1 MSSLRF
7 ARVASSTEPQAA
19 ALLDAL
25 AGKRLHLAIAESLT
39 GGLLTSAFVDI
50 PGASKVLLG
59 SIVAYQT
66 ELKHQLLG
74 VSRPLLQEQGAIDAE
89 VVAQMA
95 AGIRVKL
102 ANKSGFDEST
112 VVGVATTGVAG
123 PEPQDG
129 KPAGTVFIGISGPT
143 GDFVYPCD
151 LIGTRSEIRSAAVAA
166 ALDALGEHFQ

>member
-1 MSSLRF
+1 VANPSE
-7 ARVASSTEPQAA
+7 ARVA
-19 ALLDAL
+19 ALLSAF
-25 AGKRLHLAIAESLT
+25 GEKGLHLAVAESLT

-74 VSRPLLQEQGAIDAE
+74 VSRPLLQEQGSVDAE

-95 AGIRVKL
+95 TGIRVKM
-102 ANKSGFDEST
+102 ANKTGIDERF

-123 PEPQDG
+123 PDNQDG
-129 KPAGTVFIGISGPT
+129 KPAGTVFVGISGPT
-143 GDFVYPCD
+143 GDFVYPLD
-151 LIGTRSEIRSAAVAA
+151 FSGSRAEIRAATVTAAV
-166 ALDALGEHFQ
+166 DALWEHFQ

>member
-1 MSSLRF
+1 MSSLPF
-7 ARVASSTEPQAA
+7 AHVASPTESAA
-19 ALLDAL
+19 VEVLEAL
-25 AGKRLHLAIAESLT
+25 AQKGLLLAVAESLT

-74 VSRPLLQEQGAIDAE
+74 VSRPLLQEQGAVDAE

-95 AGIRVKL
+95 SGIRTKL
-102 ANKSGFDEST
+102 ANKSGLDEAA

-123 PEPQDG
+123 PDSQDG

-143 GDFVYPCD
+143 GDFVYP
-151 LIGTRSEIRSAAVAA
+151 LELNGSRSEIRTAAVAA
-166 ALDALGEHFQ
+166 AVEALGEHFR

>member
-1 MSSLRF
+1 MLPRQF
-7 ARVASSTEPQAA
+7 TLVAESAKPRAA
-19 ALLDAL
+19 EVLDAL
-25 AGKRLHLAIAESLT
+25 ASKGLRLAVAESLT

-74 VSRPLLQEQGAIDAE
+74 VSRPLLQEQGAVDAE

-95 AGIRVKL
+95 SGVRTKL
-102 ANKSGFDEST
+102 AAKSGHDESS

-123 PEPQDG
+123 PNSQDG
-129 KPAGTVFIGISGPT
+129 KEAGAVFIGISGPT
-143 GDFVYPCD
+143 GDFVYPLALTGD
-151 LIGTRSEIRSAAVAA
+151 RREIRAESVQA
-166 ALDALGEHFQ
+166 ALDALWEHFQ

>member
-1 MSSLRF
+1 MLPQRYGH
-7 ARVASSTEPQAA
+7 VANSTEPNAA
-19 ALLDAL
+19 ALLEAL
-25 AGKRLHLAIAESLT
+25 ARQGLHLAVAESLT
-39 GGLLTSAFVDI
+39 GGLLTSAFVDV

-74 VSRPLLQEQGAIDAE
+74 VSRPLLQEQGAVDAE

-95 AGIRVKL
+95 TGIRFKL
-102 ANKSGFDEST
+102 ANKAGIDESK
-112 VVGVATTGVAG
+112 VIGVATTGVAG

-143 GDFVYPCD
+143 GDFVYP
-151 LIGTRSEIRSAAVAA
+151 LEFAGARGEIRSAAVTA
-166 ALDALGEHFQ
+166 ALRVLWEHFQ

>member
-1 MSSLRF
+1 VANPSE
-7 ARVASSTEPQAA
+7 ARVA
-19 ALLDAL
+19 ALLSVFDEK
-25 AGKRLHLAIAESLT
+25 GLHLAVAESLT

-74 VSRPLLQEQGAIDAE
+74 VSRPLLQEQGSVDAE

-95 AGIRVKL
+95 TGIRVKL
-102 ANKSGFDEST
+102 ANKTGIDEAF
-112 VVGVATTGVAG
+112 VVGIATTGVAG
-123 PEPQDG
+123 PESQDG

-143 GDFVYPCD
+143 GDFVYPLD
-151 LIGTRSEIRSAAVAA
+151 LAGSRADIRAATVTAAV
-166 ALDALGEHFQ
+166 DALWEHFQ

>member
-1 MSSLRF
+1 M
-7 ARVASSTEPQAA
+7 ASPTEPRAA
-19 ALLDAL
+19 ALLEAL
-25 AGKRLHLAIAESLT
+25 ERKGLHLAVAESLT
-39 GGLLTSAFVDI
+39 GGLLTSAFVDV

-59 SIVAYQT
+59 SIVAYQS

-74 VSRPLLQEQGAIDAE
+74 VSRPLLQEQGAVDAE

-102 ANKSGFDEST
+102 ANKSGKDEST

-123 PEPQDG
+123 PDSQDG

-143 GDFVYPCD
+143 GDFVYPLELTGD
-151 LIGTRSEIRSAAVAA
+151 RAAIRAASVDS
-166 ALDALGEHFQ
+166 ALDALWEHFQ

>member
-1 MSSLRF
+1 VANPSE
-7 ARVASSTEPQAA
+7 ARVA
-19 ALLDAL
+19 ALLSVFDEK
-25 AGKRLHLAIAESLT
+25 GLHLAVAESLT

-74 VSRPLLQEQGAIDAE
+74 VSRPLLQEQGSVDAE

-95 AGIRVKL
+95 TGIRVKL
-102 ANKSGFDEST
+102 ANKTGIDEAF
-112 VVGVATTGVAG
+112 VVGIATTGIAG
-123 PEPQDG
+123 PESQDG

-143 GDFVYPCD
+143 GDFVYPLD
-151 LIGTRSEIRSAAVAA
+151 LAGSRADIRAATVTAAV
-166 ALDALGEHFQ
+166 DALWEHFQ

>member
-1 MSSLRF
+1 
-7 ARVASSTEPQAA
+7 VANATENHGA
-19 ALLDAL
+19 ALLEAL
-25 AGKRLHLAIAESLT
+25 AHKGLHLAVAESLT

-74 VSRPLLQEQGAIDAE
+74 VSRPLLQEQGAVDAE

-95 AGIRVKL
+95 SGVRVKL
-102 ANKSGFDEST
+102 AAKSGLDESK

-123 PEPQDG
+123 PESQDG
-129 KPAGTVFIGISGPT
+129 KQAGTVFIGISGST
-143 GDFVYPCD
+143 GDFVYPLELAGD
-151 LIGTRSEIRSAAVAA
+151 RAAIRSASVTAAV
-166 ALDALGEHFQ
+166 DALWEHFQ